1 MLTEYRFS
9 ILLYLFRQKAG
20 QVRHVPKENLCCTS
34 VLSDSQAV
42 RRSENLA
49 PLGTTRSASV
59 FSMGSCPAQPI
70 FSLNRVHELP
80 NYFSQYM
87 LVVTNKYY
95 DKLKSLFTN

>member
-1 MLTEYRFS
+1 M
-9 ILLYLFRQKAG
+9 
-20 QVRHVPKENLCCTS
+20 
-34 VLSDSQAV
+34 
-42 RRSENLA
+42 
-49 PLGTTRSASV
+49 

-95 DKLKSLFTN
+95 DKLKFAGKDKVFRDIFSIKKYLYQMYQALHGRTPEAAEEIIRICCDRNLLKEYLTERKKEIALL